1 MKQLK
6 GLSTAFGESGLDPSI
21 LSLLGGGEVG
31 DVSSGTDLDG
41 DKPIL
46 VDPKVLRQLVAS
58 GQISQAVADTIIT
71 KGAKSNTGI
80 NIKGIDPRIIKA
92 LKRNPDL
99 LKKLQG
105 PDGKIDT
112 ALIKQFTENGG
123 ELNDDQIKVLETG
136 TLPPEIADVPANIL
150 RETGFFDGLP
160 KAIQIM
166 LGVLDPDDEI
176 EVSGPDEEDRSNTRN
191 GKLRKS
197 AAQKLPKKT
206 TSLEKPRK
214 SRLSAIKLGIIKRV
228 NRTRTLPPKLRKVP
242 KAVLQETGLF
252 ETLPTDLQKEL
263 GLLNAQTSKSS
274 EEKETSSFF
283 PKSKLRRR
291 IDDQWY
297 PVRRKPLAGQPT
309 ANILLQKLNP
319 TRILQTAKNAARHTT
334 TIVSNM
340 LYSQY
345 NRMRSLGIRGYTGLR
360 RMFKPQNR
368 RKGTSSRLNF
378 SNRKLPLPNQMVS
391 RSQENYSKENNLSL
405 EYGNTHR
412 KWRVLRSVGKVAV
425 KRKVNPSTSI
435 LHHHHLKRRHVPKTY
450 QNNEKRGKSNLAI
463 VDKDASIL
471 NTPKSLSD
479 SIIERDKNINELG
492 AISLEPIFK
501 EIEYLDSEYDCGKL
515 YVCELVLSEKEL
527 SSDEKVLLSLFMEK
541 HEISI
546 ASSKGPFDMAA
557 LLGRVTKSSEA
568 CRSRYSRCDI
578 ASYHYKNH
586 PFLLV

>member
-6 GLSTAFGESGLDPSI
+6 GLSSAFGESGLDPSI

-31 DVSSGTDLDG
+31 DASSGTDLDG

-58 GQISQAVADTIIT
+58 GQISQEVADTIVT
-71 KGAKSNTGI
+71 KGTKSNTGI

-112 ALIKQFTENGG
+112 ALIKQFAENGG

-136 TLPPEIADVPANIL
+136 TLPPEISDVPANIL

-160 KAIQIM
+160 RAIQIM

-176 EVSGPDEEDRSNTRN
+176 EVSGPDEKDRSNTRN
-191 GKLRKS
+191 GKLRKP
-197 AAQKLPKKT
+197 AAQKIPKKT
-206 TSLEKPRK
+206 TSVDKPRK

-252 ETLPTDLQKEL
+252 NTLPTDLQKEL
-263 GLLNAQTSKSS
+263 GLLNAQTSKSL

-283 PKSKLRRR
+283 PNSKLRRR

-297 PVRRKPLAGQPT
+297 PVRRKPLADQPT

-334 TIVSNM
+334 NIVSNM

-345 NRMRSLGIRGYTGLR
+345 NRIRSLGVRGYTGLR
-360 RMFKPQNR
+360 RIFKPKNR

-378 SNRKLPLPNQMVS
+378 SHRKLPLPNPIVS
-391 RSQENYSKENNLSL
+391 HSQENYNKKNNLRQ

-412 KWRVLRSVGKVAV
+412 KWRVLRSVEKVAV
-425 KRKVNPSTSI
+425 KRKINPSTSI
-435 LHHHHLKRRHVPKTY
+435 LHHHHLKRRHVSKKY
-450 QNNEKRGKSNLAI
+450 QNNEKRGKSNLGI

-479 SIIERDKNINELG
+479 SIVESDKDINNLG

-527 SSDEKVLLSLFMEK
+527 SGDEKVLLSLLTER

-568 CRSRYSRCDI
+568 CRRRYSRCDI
-578 ASYHYKNH
+578 ASSHYKNH

>member
-6 GLSTAFGESGLDPSI
+6 GLSSAFGESGLDPSI

-31 DVSSGTDLDG
+31 DASSGTDLDG
-41 DKPIL
+41 EKPIL

-58 GQISQAVADTIIT
+58 GQISQEVADTIVT
-71 KGAKSNTGI
+71 KGTKSNTGI

-92 LKRNPDL
+92 LKRNPGL

-176 EVSGPDEEDRSNTRN
+176 EVSGPNEEDRSNTRN
-191 GKLRKS
+191 GKLKKPV
-197 AAQKLPKKT
+197 AQKLPKKT
-206 TSLEKPRK
+206 TSVDKPRK

-252 ETLPTDLQKEL
+252 DTLPKDLQKEL
-263 GLLNAQTSKSS
+263 GLLNAQISKSS

-283 PKSKLRRR
+283 PNSKLRRR

-297 PVRRKPLAGQPT
+297 PVGRKPFADQPT

-334 TIVSNM
+334 NVVSNM

-345 NRMRSLGIRGYTGLR
+345 NRMRSLGIRGYSGLR
-360 RMFKPQNR
+360 RMFQPKNR
-368 RKGTSSRLNF
+368 RNGISSRLKF
-378 SNRKLPLPNQMVS
+378 SHRKLPRPNQIVS

-425 KRKVNPSTSI
+425 KRKVNPPTSI
-435 LHHHHLKRRHVPKTY
+435 MPHHHLKRRHVSKTY
-450 QNNEKRGKSNLAI
+450 QNNEKSGKSNLGI

-479 SIIERDKNINELG
+479 SIIESDKDINDLG

-527 SSDEKVLLSLFMEK
+527 SSDEKVLLSLLTER

-568 CRSRYSRCDI
+568 CRTRYSRCDI
-578 ASYHYKNH
+578 ASSHYKNH
-586 PFLLV
+586 PFLLM

>member
-6 GLSTAFGESGLDPSI
+6 GLSSAFGENGLDPSI
-21 LSLLGGGEVG
+21 LSLLGGGEVS
-31 DVSSGTDLDG
+31 DASSGTDLDG

-58 GQISQAVADTIIT
+58 GQISQDVADTIVT
-71 KGAKSNTGI
+71 KGTNSNTGI

-176 EVSGPDEEDRSNTRN
+176 EVSGPNEEDRRN
-191 GKLRKS
+191 GKLKKPV
-197 AAQKLPKKT
+197 AQKLPKKT
-206 TSLEKPRK
+206 SADKPRK

-252 ETLPTDLQKEL
+252 DTLPTDLQKEL
-263 GLLNAQTSKSS
+263 GLLNAKTSKSS
-274 EEKETSSFF
+274 DEKKTSLFF
-283 PKSKLRRR
+283 PSSKLRRR

-297 PVRRKPLAGQPT
+297 PVRRKPLADQPT

-319 TRILQTAKNAARHTT
+319 TRILQTATNAARHTT
-334 TIVSNM
+334 NIVSNM

-360 RMFKPQNR
+360 RMFKPKNR

-378 SNRKLPLPNQMVS
+378 SHRKLPLPNQILS
-391 RSQENYSKENNLSL
+391 RSQENYGKENNLSL

-412 KWRVLRSVGKVAV
+412 KWRVLRSVGNVAV

-435 LHHHHLKRRHVPKTY
+435 LHHHLKRRHVSKTY
-450 QNNEKRGKSNLAI
+450 HSNETSGKSNLGI

-479 SIIERDKNINELG
+479 SIVESDKDINDLR

-527 SSDEKVLLSLFMEK
+527 SSDEKVLLTLLTERQ
-541 HEISI
+541 EISI
-546 ASSKGPFDMAA
+546 ASAKGPFDMAA

-568 CRSRYSRCDI
+568 CRTRYSRCDI
-578 ASYHYKNH
+578 ASSHYKNH

>member
-6 GLSTAFGESGLDPSI
+6 GLSSAFGESGLDPSI

-31 DVSSGTDLDG
+31 DASSGTDLDG

-58 GQISQAVADTIIT
+58 GQISQEVVDTIVT
-71 KGAKSNTGI
+71 KGTKSNTGI

-92 LKRNPDL
+92 LKRNPGL

-176 EVSGPDEEDRSNTRN
+176 EVSGPNEEDRSNTRN
-191 GKLRKS
+191 GKLKKPV
-197 AAQKLPKKT
+197 AQKLPKKT
-206 TSLEKPRK
+206 TSVDKPRK

-252 ETLPTDLQKEL
+252 DTLSKDLQKEL
-263 GLLNAQTSKSS
+263 GLLNAQISKSS

-283 PKSKLRRR
+283 PTSKLRRR

-297 PVRRKPLAGQPT
+297 PVGRKPFADQPT
-309 ANILLQKLNP
+309 ANILLQKLSP

-334 TIVSNM
+334 NVVSNM

-345 NRMRSLGIRGYTGLR
+345 NRMRSLGIRGYSGLR
-360 RMFKPQNR
+360 RMFRPKNR
-368 RKGTSSRLNF
+368 RKGSSSRLNF
-378 SNRKLPLPNQMVS
+378 SHRKLPRPNQIVS
-391 RSQENYSKENNLSL
+391 RSQENYGKENNLSL

-412 KWRVLRSVGKVAV
+412 KWRVLRSVGKIAV
-425 KRKVNPSTSI
+425 RQRVNPPTSI
-435 LHHHHLKRRHVPKTY
+435 MPHHHLKRRHVSKTY
-450 QNNEKRGKSNLAI
+450 QNNEKSGKSNLGI

-479 SIIERDKNINELG
+479 SIIESDKDINDLG

-527 SSDEKVLLSLFMEK
+527 SSDEKVLLSLMTER

-568 CRSRYSRCDI
+568 CRTRYSRCDI
-578 ASYHYKNH
+578 ASSHYKNH
-586 PFLLV
+586 PFLLM